1 MALNNIPTG
10 CVFIDKFLGGGLDCG
25 TVSLIY
31 GEAETGKTTLAMQCA
46 VNCALSGLK
55 TLYVDCDGSFSTQR
69 LAQISSN
76 NLQKVLE
83 LIVLVKPKDFQDQS
97 AVIDKIGELVSGSF
111 GLIVL
116 DTITSLYSLR
126 VAEVSDAFEL
136 NRELNRQMATL
147 AQIAKIQKKAVL
159 GISQVRSVFGD
170 SPAGVEP
177 VAARVLKFW
186 ADTIISMKPTESP
199 GVINAILEKTEKKG
213 FHPLTFRMQ
222 ISQAG
227 ISCHQPR

>member
-1 MALNNIPTG
+1 MALNSIPTG
-10 CVFIDKFLGGGLDCG
+10 CVFIDKFLGGGLDRG

-46 VNCALSGLK
+46 VNSALSGLK

-97 AVIDKIGELVSGSF
+97 AVIDKIGELVSGNF
-111 GLIVL
+111 GLVVL
-116 DTITSLYSLR
+116 DTITSLYRLR

-159 GISQVRSVFGD
+159 GISQVRSVLDD
-170 SPAGVEP
+170 SRAGVEP

-213 FHPLTFRMQ
+213 FHPLAFRMQ
-222 ISQAG
+222 ISKAG